1 MKKNKYLIEVESI
14 PPYPAAMW
22 KNILSCFL
30 TLLEEHRNFSF
41 ENCTLTLLVVRDSD
55 MIYCN
60 GEQMSAYGPT
70 NVLSFPEDDG
80 FSVFAGTARNSIK
93 KKRTQLGTLVLSV
106 DTLLRE
112 AFLYGQTPQNHAVRL
127 LAHGLAH
134 LLGYDHG
141 GEMWELTDFLEKE
154 ILTYQLKDT
163 ITPIWS
169 FYHG

>member
-1 MKKNKYLIEVESI
+1 MKKNNYRIEVETI
-14 PPYPAAMW
+14 PPYPRRMW
-22 KNILSCFL
+22 KNILSSFL

-41 ENCTLTLLVVRDSD
+41 EDCTLTLLVVRDSD

-80 FSVFAGTARNSIK
+80 SSVFVGTARNNVK
-93 KKRTQLGTLVLSV
+93 KHRTRLGTLVLSA

-112 AFLYGQTPQNHAVRL
+112 AFLYGQTPKNHAVRL

-141 GEMWELTDFLEKE
+141 DDMWELTDFLEEESLK
-154 ILTYQLKDT
+154 YQLKDT